1 MKPATHRRELL
12 RLVLLAPLASAC
24 TEVRSGGVIAPPP
37 SPEVDALERQLLELL
52 LGERRK
58 QGLGTLERDAELDA
72 VARAHSVD
80 MREARFFAHDSPNTG
95 SLEDR
100 LDRAGQLTLVAREN
114 LGEGPD
120 PERTHAGL
128 MASPGH
134 RANILAGDVSHV
146 GIGVVRGGVA
156 DPANLLVTQV
166 FATKV
171 EPLSADEARGELE
184 RRIDEARKQKGL
196 PALPRD
202 ARLDELAAWAVGK
215 LPDDLATAA
224 TRSIADGV
232 VRELGPQTKWS
243 SVALVSAA
251 FVHPRLYTVPPSLLT
266 ADIRAAGLATGPGRD
281 PRGRELVKL
290 ALLVAR

>member
-1 MKPATHRRELL
+1 MKPVTRRRDLL
-12 RLVLLAPLASAC
+12 CLALLAPWASAC
-24 TEVRSGGVIAPPP
+24 TEVRSGAPIAPPP
-37 SPEVDALERQLLELL
+37 SPEVAELERKMLELL
-52 LGERRK
+52 LAERQK
-58 QGLGTLERDAELDA
+58 QGLGSLERDAELDA
-72 VARAHSVD
+72 VARAHSAD
-80 MREARFFAHDSPNTG
+80 MRAARFFAHDSPSTG

-100 LDRAGQLTLVAREN
+100 LDRARQLSLVAREN

-134 RANILAGDVSHV
+134 RANILAGDVTHV

-171 EPLSADEARGELE
+171 SALSADEARSELE
-184 RRIDEARKQKGL
+184 QRIDEARKQRGL
-196 PALPRD
+196 PGLPRD
-202 ARLDELAAWAVGK
+202 TRLDELAAWAVAK
-215 LPDDLATAA
+215 LPDDLGTAA

-232 VRELGPQTKWS
+232 VRELGPQSKWS

-251 FVHPRLYTVPPSLLT
+251 FVHPRLYTVPASLLT
-266 ADIRAAGLATGPGRD
+266 ADIRAVGLATGPGRD